1 MAGRAGC
8 CARRGLS
15 AATAPLQRVQRPWSA
30 GVKSPPSGAEER
42 SEVVLLPARSQRRT
56 PRGLALLLAFLTGVV
71 GIAAAAD
78 LAALDA
84 QDGFRDARFGAAF
97 ESFEGLELLT
107 DRAARGST
115 LYVRP
120 GDELRLGEAT
130 LDGVTYGFHAG
141 RLYFVIL
148 FTSGERN
155 ARATLAE
162 LERAYGAGVRGPGEA
177 LEYVWRGRGVL
188 LHYRVDPATSMGM
201 VSLTS
206 LRVDARVAS
215 ELGASHPASAE

>member
-1 MAGRAGC
+1 MV
-8 CARRGLS
+8 S
-15 AATAPLQRVQRPWSA
+15 
-30 GVKSPPSGAEER
+30 
-42 SEVVLLPARSQRRT
+42 LPARSPRRT
-56 PRGLALLLAFLTGVV
+56 PRGLALLLAFLTGVA
-71 GIAAAAD
+71 GIAGAGD

-84 QDGFRDARFGAAF
+84 QDGFRDARFGAAP

-107 DRAARGST
+107 DRGARGSS

-141 RLYFVIL
+141 RLYFVAL

-162 LERAYGAGVRGPGEA
+162 LERVYGPGVRAAGEA
-177 LEYVWRGRGVL
+177 VEYVWRGGRVL
-188 LHYRVDPATSMGM
+188 LHYRVDPVTSMGM

-206 LRVDARVAS
+206 LRVDAPAAS
-215 ELGASHPASAE
+215 ELGGSQAVSAE